1 VHGVLGGL
9 QEPDDMVTSR
19 PPIAW
24 SRLLYRLVRSPLT
37 GPVVIRTAGGDEPAS
52 AEPLVAWLLEEL
64 DEAQSEARSK
74 GNLKHYSES
83 TLEWIRSMK
92 DFLRY

>member
-1 VHGVLGGL
+1 
-9 QEPDDMVTSR
+9 
-19 PPIAW
+19 
-24 SRLLYRLVRSPLT
+24 
-37 GPVVIRTAGGDEPAS
+37 VVIRTAGGDEPAS